1 MGKGDPFSF
10 IFILLMLG
18 IFYFFII
25 YPAQK
30 RHREHMELVKNL
42 RKGDKVVTT
51 GGIHGEIVELKEDTI
66 KIRIAPKTDIV
77 IDRTAVVRLKKEKER

>member
-1 MGKGDPFSF
+1 MGKADPVSF

-30 RHREHMELVKNL
+30 KQREHMELIKNL
-42 RKGDKVVTT
+42 KKGDKVVTT
-51 GGIHGEIVELKEDTI
+51 GGIHGEIVELKEDTVKI
-66 KIRIAPKTDIV
+66 KVAPKTEIV
-77 IDRTAVVRLKKEKER
+77 VDRVAVARLKKEREK